1 MTVNRRSVSNGMK
14 LIYAANVRLPTEKA
28 HGIQIMKMCQ
38 AFAAGGA
45 DVELLVPRR
54 RNDLKQDSFDFYNIK
69 KTFRITMI
77 PCLDLV
83 SFDVVN
89 IGFFISTASF
99 LIFAKI
105 YLLLKKYDV
114 LYSREQLAGI
124 FFKDLILEVHTLP
137 KKIGYLRR
145 QLFNSARKIIVLT
158 DFLKN
163 AMIKSG
169 INDDKILV
177 SPDAVDMKEF
187 DISISKEVAREKLG
201 LPSDKKIIL
210 YTGSFLLYDWK
221 GVGVLLKTAR
231 LLPENYLLVLV
242 GGHPREIEKIKQEY
256 NLERIKLVPYT
267 RHQIIP
273 LYLKSADILV
283 IPNKQGDKISEEYTS
298 PLKLFEYMASRRPIV
313 SSDLPSLREIL
324 TEKEAL
330 FFKPD
335 SSEDLAGVL
344 LGNIDNL
351 ALLQKIA
358 DNAFM
363 KVQKYTWENRATQI
377 KSVFNI

>member
-1 MTVNRRSVSNGMK
+1 MK

-69 KTFRITMI
+69 KTFRITRI

-83 SFDVVN
+83 SFDVAN
-89 IGFFISTASF
+89 IGFFISAASF

-105 YLLLKKYDV
+105 YLLFKRYDV

-124 FFKDLILEVHTLP
+124 FFRDFILEVHTLP
-137 KKIGYLRR
+137 KKIGYLRGH
-145 QLFNSARKIIVLT
+145 LFNGARKIIVLT

-163 AMIKSG
+163 TLIKSG
-169 INDDKILV
+169 INAGKILV
-177 SPDAVDMKEF
+177 SPDAVDMGEF
-187 DISISKEVAREKLG
+187 DISISKEQAREKLG
-201 LPSDKKIIL
+201 LPKDKKIIL
-210 YTGSFLLYDWK
+210 YTGSFLLYGWK
-221 GVGVLLKTAR
+221 GVDVLLKTAR

-242 GGHPREIEKIKQEY
+242 GGHPWEMEKIRQEY
-256 NLERIKLVPYT
+256 DLEKIELVPYT
-267 RHQIIP
+267 PHRIIP
-273 LYLKSADILV
+273 FYLKSADILV

-330 FFKPD
+330 FFEPG
-335 SSEDLAGVL
+335 SSDDLARVL
-344 LGNIDNL
+344 LGNIDNP
-351 ALLQKIA
+351 ALLQEIT
-358 DNAFM
+358 DNAFR
-363 KVQKYTWENRATQI
+363 KVQKYTWENRALQI
-377 KSVFNI
+377 RNAFNI